1 MIEIREILSNKE
13 LEEIYDKSVGF
24 VFNDYPTNDGIK
36 YKKLHRADCHSL
48 NPNNINRLKVKG
60 KNGIKLP
67 KFYFETLDEAY
78 DCLKKNRS
86 DVGYSDCG
94 FCMV

>member
-13 LEEIYDKSVGF
+13 LEEIFENGVGF
-24 VFNDYPTNDGIK
+24 VFNDFSARDGVK
-36 YKKLHRADCHSL
+36 WKKLHRADCRFL
-48 NPNNINRLKVKG
+48 NPNNPKRLKVEG
-60 KNGIKLP
+60 EDGEKLP
-67 KFYFETLDEAY
+67 KFYFETLDEACE
-78 DCLKKNRS
+78 CLKKNRS